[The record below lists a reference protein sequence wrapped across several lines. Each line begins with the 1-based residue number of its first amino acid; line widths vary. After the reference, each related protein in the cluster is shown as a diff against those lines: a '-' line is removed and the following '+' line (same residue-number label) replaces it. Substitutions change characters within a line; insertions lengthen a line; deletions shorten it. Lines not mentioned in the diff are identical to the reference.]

1 MSAAELYAQLTRQQ
15 WQDYVSRFIPI
26 ENELIEYA
34 MNPETVRQNVAKAQ
48 AGIGQAFDTQQGVTE
63 RRLRANQQ
71 TLTGEEKA
79 AADQQTGLSRSLGEV
94 QAANTARQITV
105 ERQRGILGAMPT
117 PQVQQGR

>member
-1 MSAAELYAQLTRQQ
+1 MSASDLYAQLTRQQ

-48 AGIGQAFDTQQGVTE
+48 AGIGQAFTTQQGVTE

-79 AADQQTGLSRSLGEV
+79 AADQQTGLSKSLAEV
-94 QAANTARQITV
+94 QAANTARQVTV
-105 ERQRGILGAMPT
+105 QRQRGILGAMPA
-117 PQVQQGR
+117 PQLQQGG